1 MSRETYGNYWMML
14 RVNVLR
20 HPRGHLWR
28 GIAASGPLHPQ
39 TDLYI
44 VDYCKCTHIF
54 VIIYLY
60 VITFLIILIMMV

>member
-1 MSRETYGNYWMML
+1 MESLVLFTRIYQCQGKPYGNCWMML

-44 VDYCKCTHIF
+44 FSLMLIIVNAH
-54 VIIYLY
+54 IYL
-60 VITFLIILIMMV
+60 